1 MTAVQMGKLHTRLG
15 LGGVV
20 CVPRVGFSGGLCLL
34 WRVGLQ
40 VDLLSSSPGHIDVR
54 VTMNTSVTFR
64 VTGFYGHPDQT
75 QRHHSWKLLRRLG
88 RVDLGPWLC
97 CGDFNEVMECN
108 EKSGSRLRRDAQMED
123 FKMAITDC
131 CLFQFEFTGYPYTWS
146 NKRKD
151 TAHVEACL
159 DRGFGNLA
167 LLQHWGN
174 FTSHHLVAFSSDH
187 HPILIASDRPQGDK
201 ARGPRGRRRFHFEE
215 VWTTEVDCEEVVRQ
229 SWQNAVSPLSNIANC
244 ASNLSRWCAEKGGQ
258 VPKKVKE
265 LRRRL
270 ASLQSDEPSTQT
282 FHTRSL
288 IETELDKCLEQEE
301 IYWHQRSRVQWLQ
314 HGDRNTSFF
323 HKQATSRRKKNALVG
338 ILDENDR
345 WQSEY
350 DKIGGVFVEFF
361 TNLFTSD
368 MGVADVEVFSA
379 VQARVSSR
387 SYHNLLLPY
396 SRDEIEVALNS
407 IGPSKA
413 PGPDV
418 LNGSD
423 GVNDFNHTLV
433 ALIPK
438 VNSPTRVSEYRPISL
453 CNVLYKIISKTLANR
468 LKKVLPEVISEFQS
482 AFIPNRMILDNVL
495 AAFETVHCLKRRGKT
510 GKKKLILKLDM
521 AKAYDRVEWKFLE
534 QMLRTMG
541 FPIRFIQLIMG
552 CVTTVSYSLLIQGR
566 PFGRIIPSRGL
577 RQGDPISPYLFLIV
591 AEAFSALLQQ
601 AERDSRL
608 HGVSIA
614 PSAPSI
620 NHLFFADD
628 SLLFCNAGTTEAL
641 ELKRIFGV
649 YESAS
654 GQKVNLGK
662 SALCFSPST
671 PRVLQDDIRQ
681 LLNVTLVPCHE
692 RYLGLPTIVGKDKKK
707 MFRMV
712 KDRVWN
718 KVNGW
723 QGKLLSKAG
732 KEVLIK
738 SVCQAIPSYSMSVF
752 RLPVGLCRE
761 IESIIAK
768 FWWAKNDGR
777 GIHWKTWRFM
787 CQHKS
792 DGGIGFRELI
802 SFNQALLCKQGWR
815 LLEFPHSLIARM
827 FKARYFPHSDFLATS
842 SGSLPSFTWQSILWG
857 RDLLRLGLRWRIGDG
872 RLVNIYGDPWVP
884 YDRFFT
890 IQSIPT
896 LPVTSRVCDLFTASG
911 GWDVGKVFASFSFP
925 EAEAILSIPLMG
937 DTLDRRIWNF
947 TKNGRYSVKS
957 GYWAALEYKRLEE
970 LSAGGVAGPSSSSL
984 KSWKHLWKLKVPQKI
999 MHLLWRVAQD
1009 ILPSK
1014 EVLFR
1019 RRITQGE
1026 VCCRCFAARETTLH
1040 ALVGCDVCLQVWKAL
1055 DFPSDFLLPTL
1066 ADVGTWMDAV
1076 WSIIP
1081 PDKQSLF
1088 AFTVW
1093 VLWNERNGVLFG
1105 SQPTPSGILVQR
1117 AKDYDAEFKRYSAA
1131 NHRSLSSPVRDIKW
1145 RPPTGNCF
1153 KLNVDG
1159 ATDMETGARGAG
1171 AIVRDSHG
1179 KLVGALAMRAPSR
1192 ISVLA
1197 TELYALKIGISFALD
1212 MSLVPLEIESD
1223 SLQAVSMVN
1232 SEEECLAAEG
1242 GLVDGVRRLLVRSAS
1257 TAVRHIPRQANKAA
1271 HRIARFSLR
1280 DQSLSLWLDVG
1291 PLWLMDAVYDD
1302 CHESTVV

>member
-1 MTAVQMGKLHTRLG
+1 MSTLAGRA
-15 LGGVV
+15 
-20 CVPRVGFSGGLCLL
+20 P
-34 WRVGLQ
+34 
-40 VDLLSSSPGHIDVR
+40 
-54 VTMNTSVTFR
+54 
-64 VTGFYGHPDQT
+64 GFYGHPDQT
-75 QRHHSWKLLRRLG
+75 QRHHSWELLRRLG

-97 CGDFNEVMECN
+97 CGDFNE
-108 EKSGSRLRRDAQMED
+108 
-123 FKMAITDC
+123 
-131 CLFQFEFTGYPYTWS
+131 FEFTGYPFTWS
-146 NKRKD
+146 NKLKD
-151 TAHVEACL
+151 TAHVEARL

-187 HPILIASDRPQGDK
+187 HPILIASDGPHGDK
-201 ARGPRGRRRFHFEE
+201 ARGPRGRRRFQFEE
-215 VWTTEVDCEEVVRQ
+215 VWTKEVDCEEVVRH
-229 SWQNAVSPLSNIANC
+229 SWQNAVSPLSNIDNC
-244 ASNLSRWCAEKGGQ
+244 ASNLSRWSAEKGGQ

-265 LRRRL
+265 LRLRL

-301 IYWHQRSRVQWLQ
+301 IYWHQRSRVHWLQ

-345 WQSEY
+345 WQREY

-361 TNLFTSD
+361 TNLFTLD

-407 IGPSKA
+407 IGPTKA
-413 PGPDV
+413 PGPD
-418 LNGSD
+418 GMP
-423 GVNDFNHTLV
+423 
-433 ALIPK
+433 ALFYQKYWSIVGPEIPK
-438 VNSPTRVSEYRPISL
+438 VHSPTRVSEYRPISL

-521 AKAYDRVEWKFLE
+521 AKAYGRVEWQFLE

-649 YESAS
+649 YELAS

-707 MFRMV
+707 LFRTV

-768 FWWAKNDGR
+768 FWWSKNDGR
-777 GIHWKTWRFM
+777 GIHWKKWSFM

-792 DGGIGFRELI
+792 DGGLGFRELT

-827 FKARYFPHSDFLATS
+827 LKARYFPNSDFLAAS
-842 SGSLPSFTWQSILWG
+842 SGSLPSFTWQSLLWG
-857 RDLLRLGLRWRIGDG
+857 RDLLRLGLRWRIA
-872 RLVNIYGDPWVP
+872 
-884 YDRFFT
+884 
-890 IQSIPT
+890 
-896 LPVTSRVCDLFTASG
+896 TSRVCDLFTASG
-911 GWDVGKVFASFSFP
+911 GWDVGKVFATFSFP

-970 LSAGGVAGPSSSSL
+970 LSARTVAGPSSSSL
-984 KSWKHLWKLKVPQKI
+984 KSWKHLWKLKVPQKSFI
-999 MHLLWRVAQD
+999 CYGVWLK
-1009 ILPSK
+1009 ISSLP
-1014 EVLFR
+1014 R
-1019 RRITQGE
+1019 RSYSG
-1026 VCCRCFAARETTLH
+1026 VGLH
-1040 ALVGCDVCLQVWKAL
+1040 KGR
-1055 DFPSDFLLPTL
+1055 DFLLPTV
-1066 ADVGTWMDAV
+1066 ADVGTWMDAA
-1076 WSIIP
+1076 WSVIP

-1105 SQPTPSGILVQR
+1105 SQPTPSRVLVQR

-1179 KLVGALAMRAPSR
+1179 NLVGALAMRAPSR

-1197 TELYALKIGISFALD
+1197 TELYALKVGISFALD
-1212 MSLVPLEIESD
+1212 VSPLPLEIESD
-1223 SLQAVSMVN
+1223 SVQAVSMVN
-1232 SEEECLAAEG
+1232 SEEECLTTEG
-1242 GLVDGVRRLLVRSAS
+1242 GLVDGVRHLLVRSAS
-1257 TAVRHIPRQANKAA
+1257 TVVRHVPRQANKAA

-1280 DQSLSLWLDVG
+1280 DQSLSFWLDVG

-1302 CHESTVV
+1302 WHEPTVV

>member
-1 MTAVQMGKLHTRLG
+1 T
-15 LGGVV
+15 
-20 CVPRVGFSGGLCLL
+20 SG
-34 WRVGLQ
+34 
-40 VDLLSSSPGHIDVR
+40 
-54 VTMNTSVTFR
+54 TFR

-75 QRHHSWKLLRRLG
+75 QRHHSWELLRRLG
-88 RVDLGPWLC
+88 RVDFGPWLC
-97 CGDFNEVMECN
+97 CGDFNEVMACH
-108 EKSGSRLRRDAQMED
+108 EKSGSRMRRDAQMED
-123 FKMAITDC
+123 FKQAITDC
-131 CLFQFEFTGYPYTWS
+131 CLFQFDFTGYPFTWS

-151 TAHVEACL
+151 TAHVEARL

-167 LLQHWGN
+167 LMQHWGN

-187 HPILIASDRPQGDK
+187 HPILIASDGLQGVN
-201 ARGPRGRRRFHFEE
+201 ARGPRGRRRFQFEE
-215 VWTTEVDCEEVVRQ
+215 AWTKEDDCGEVVRQ
-229 SWQNAVSPLSNIANC
+229 SWLQAGSPLSNIASC
-244 ASNLSRWCAEKGGQ
+244 ASNLTRWCARKGGQ
-258 VPKKVKE
+258 APQQVKE
-265 LRRRL
+265 LRLQL
-270 ASLQSDEPSTQT
+270 ASLQSDDPSTQT
-282 FHTRSL
+282 YLARNL
-288 IETELDKCLEQEE
+288 VEAKLDKCLEQEE
-301 IYWHQRSRVQWLQ
+301 IYWHQRSRVNWLQ

-345 WQSEY
+345 CQRESAQ
-350 DKIGGVFVEFF
+350 IGGVFVKFF

-368 MGVADVEVFSA
+368 RSVADVEVFNA

-387 SYHNLLLPY
+387 SYNNLLLSY
-396 SRDEIEVALNS
+396 SKDEIELALKS

-413 PGPDV
+413 PGPDGMPALFYQNYWDVVGQDVSDLCLRV
-418 LNGSD
+418 LNGSE
-423 GVNDFNHTLV
+423 GVHEFNHTLV

-438 VNSPTRVSEYRPISL
+438 VQSPTRVSEYRPISL

-521 AKAYDRVEWKFLE
+521 AKAYDRVEWQFLE
-534 QMLRTMG
+534 QMLRVMG
-541 FPIRFIQLIMG
+541 FPIRFVQLIMG
-552 CVTTVSYSLLIQGR
+552 CVTTVSYSLLIQGQ
-566 PFGRIIPSRGL
+566 PFGKIIPSRGL

-591 AEAFSALLQQ
+591 VEAFSALLQQ

-614 PSAPSI
+614 PSAPPI

-628 SLLFCNAGTTEAL
+628 SLLFCNAGTPEAL

-649 YESAS
+649 YEAAS
-654 GQKVNLGK
+654 GQKVNFGK

-681 LLNVTLVPCHE
+681 LLNVALVPCHE

-707 MFRMV
+707 LFRTV
-712 KDRVWN
+712 KDRVWA

-768 FWWAKNDGR
+768 FWWSKNDGR
-777 GIHWKTWRFM
+777 GIHWKTWSLM
-787 CQHKS
+787 CHHKS
-792 DGGIGFRELI
+792 DGGLGFRELT

-827 FKARYFPHSDFLATS
+827 FKARYFPQSDFLSAS
-842 SGSLPSFTWQSILWG
+842 SGPLPSFTRQSLLWG
-857 RDLLRLGLRWRIGDG
+857 RDLLRLGLRWCIGDG

-890 IQSIPT
+890 IQSVPT
-896 LPVTSRVCDLFTASG
+896 LPATSRVCDLMTASG
-911 GWDVGKVFASFSFP
+911 GWDVGRVYATFSFP

-947 TKNGRYSVKS
+947 TANGRYSVKS

-970 LSAGGVAGPSSSSL
+970 LSAGSVAGPSSYSL
-984 KSWKHLWKLKVPQKI
+984 KSWKHLWKLKVPPKVL
-999 MHLLWRVAQD
+999 HLLWRVAHD

-1019 RRITQGE
+1019 RRITHEEG
-1026 VCCRCFAARETTLH
+1026 CFRCVGARETTLH
-1040 ALVGCDVCLQVWKAL
+1040 ALVGCAVCLQVWEAL
-1055 DFPSDFLLPTL
+1055 DFPAEFLLL
-1066 ADVGTWMDAV
+1066 SIADAGTWMDAV

-1081 PDKQSLF
+1081 PDMQPLF
-1088 AFTVW
+1088 VVTVW

-1105 SQPTPSGILVQR
+1105 SRPTPSGVLVQR
-1117 AKDYDAEFKRYSAA
+1117 AKDYEDEFKRYSVAI
-1131 NHRSLSSPVRDIKW
+1131 HRSLSSPVRDVKW
-1145 RPPTGNCF
+1145 RPPTGICF

-1159 ATDMETGARGAG
+1159 AVDMEFGARGVG

-1179 KLVGALAMRAPSR
+1179 NLVGALAMRAPSR

-1197 TELYALKIGISFALD
+1197 TELYALKVGLSFAVD
-1212 MSLVPLEIESD
+1212 ASMVPLEIESD
-1223 SLQAVSMVN
+1223 SLQAVAMVT
-1232 SEEECLAAEG
+1232 SGEECFAAEG
-1242 GLVDGVRRLLVRSAS
+1242 GLVDGVRSILVRSMSAV
-1257 TAVRHIPRQANKAA
+1257 VRHIPRQANQAA

-1280 DQSLSLWLDVG
+1280 DQGLSVWLDGG
-1291 PLWLMDAVYDD
+1291 PPWLMDAVHDD
-1302 CHESTVV
+1302 WREAIVV